1 MSEYAFQSASNWGNL
16 PNGAF
21 SPQIYSRKVQKQ
33 FRKSSVVEGITN
45 SDYFG
50 EIANMG
56 DSVKILKEPEITVAP
71 YGRGTQIV
79 AQDLIDNDFVLTI
92 DQANYFAFRMDD
104 IEVKQASVSWEEL
117 ASDRAAYRL
126 RDHYD
131 RDVLGYMSG
140 YEWDVT
146 AGLWKPRTSHP
157 GTLAE
162 ATADVDELLS
172 RNKLDRTD
180 FVQGASAGESI
191 VMGVDG
197 TYDATPLQILN
208 RMKRK
213 LDELNV
219 DQEGRWVV
227 VDPVFVEKLMDE
239 NSKLVQTDWNRGEG
253 EGLQNGQ
260 LSTKKIRGFR
270 IYESNNLPYEGN
282 GADFIAPTGSTTN
295 FGVIVAGHDCAVAT
309 ATQLTKTEKQ
319 RSTDFFGDV
328 VRGMQLYGR
337 KVLKPEAL
345 LRANYNING

>member
-1 MSEYAFQSASNWGNL
+1 MSEYAFKSASNWGNL
-16 PNGAF
+16 PNGVF
-21 SPQIYSRKVQKQ
+21 SPQIYSKKVQKQ

-56 DSVKILKEPEITVAP
+56 DSVRILKEPEITVAP

-79 AQDLIDNDFVLTI
+79 AQDLVDNDFVLTI
-92 DQANYFAFRMDD
+92 DQANYFAFKMDD
-104 IEVKQASVSWEEL
+104 IEVKQASVSWEDL

-131 RDVLGYMSG
+131 RDVLGYMAG
-140 YEWDVT
+140 FEWDEN
-146 AGLWKPRTSHP
+146 AGIWKPRTTHP

-162 ATADVDELLS
+162 PTADVDELLA

-180 FVQGASAGESI
+180 FVQGATEGESI
-191 VMGVDG
+191 VVGVDG
-197 TYDATPLQILN
+197 AFDATPLQILN

-219 DQEGRWVV
+219 DSEGRWVV

-253 EGLQNGQ
+253 EGLSNGQ
-260 LSTKKIRGFR
+260 LSTTKIRGFR
-270 IYESNNLPYEGN
+270 IYESNNLPYMGN
-282 GADFIAPTGSTTN
+282 GADFIAPQGSTEN
-295 FGVIVAGHDCAVAT
+295 YGIIVAGHDSAVAT
-309 ATQLTKTEKQ
+309 ATQLTQTEKQ

-337 KVLKPEAL
+337 KILRPEAL
-345 LRANYNING
+345 LNAKYNVNN